1 MAEPSAHLLGEIGLD
16 PSWSHTIDVPSHDG
30 QLHRWHYLERSGTSD
45 STPTILCLHGNPTW
59 SFLWSRL
66 INEISDE
73 YRVVAPDHLSMG
85 YSDQIGTRRYRDRVL
100 DIHDFVSALGIK
112 GPIWL
117 VAQDWGGAIAMGYAV
132 AHRERIAGLILSN
145 TGIAVPTGRKA
156 PRLIQISASGAL
168 HRIITRTTSLF
179 VRGTGYLPGAGLT
192 RQQRQGLVAPYS
204 RRDQRDGVAGF
215 VADVPFN
222 EKHQTFADLAAVA
235 VQLPSLS
242 VPVRLWWGAKDPVFN
257 DDFADDLMTR
267 FSDVQ
272 IQRVANSGHLAVIEN
287 SIASFIETAVSQSQS
302 SETRVVEAR
311 VVEAR
316 THQESLW
323 SRIMD
328 PSRENTLAI
337 HNGADQTSVT
347 FSELDSRVATYSQAL
362 VQLGVQPG
370 DRAAVL
376 VPPSIDLITLVYA
389 CWRIGAV
396 TVIADRG
403 LGISGLGRA
412 VKSSRVQH
420 VIGISSA
427 VIAARTLRWAPQASL
442 VNLKSIQNSMQLEGL
457 RQLGRPE
464 PTDDDL
470 AAILFTSGATGPAKG
485 VRYTHG
491 QLGAQRDILQAVYNI
506 TDTDSFVAAFA
517 PFALFGPALG
527 ITTGLADMDVTS
539 PATLTAQA
547 LDDACRA
554 TEATMVFASP
564 AALANVLK
572 TSTTN
577 LSSLKQVR
585 LVMSAGAP
593 VPIETLRQMTRL
605 CPQAEMHTPYGMT
618 EVLPVADLSLEQR
631 EAVGEGAGVCVGKPV
646 NNCHVKIVA
655 VDGGVTE
662 LPYGE
667 TGEVVVSAPWMS
679 LGYNRLWLTQ
689 QKARFASDG
698 LTWHRTGDVGHL
710 DSDGNLWIEG
720 RVVHM
725 IHTAQGSITP
735 VPLETVCETIS
746 GVQRAAAVGIGEPG
760 IQQIVMV
767 LETDQKNENVA
778 SAALTAQV
786 RQALGQVDVV
796 AVWETKKLPV
806 DIRHNS
812 KIDRT
817 ALGQRMQKVL
827 SGRSK

>member
-1 MAEPSAHLLGEIGLD
+1 M
-16 PSWSHTIDVPSHDG
+16 
-30 QLHRWHYLERSGTSD
+30 HR
-45 STPTILCLHGNPTW
+45 N
-59 SFLWSRL
+59 
-66 INEISDE
+66 
-73 YRVVAPDHLSMG
+73 
-85 YSDQIGTRRYRDRVL
+85 
-100 DIHDFVSALGIK
+100 
-112 GPIWL
+112 
-117 VAQDWGGAIAMGYAV
+117 
-132 AHRERIAGLILSN
+132 
-145 TGIAVPTGRKA
+145 
-156 PRLIQISASGAL
+156 
-168 HRIITRTTSLF
+168 
-179 VRGTGYLPGAGLT
+179 
-192 RQQRQGLVAPYS
+192 
-204 RRDQRDGVAGF
+204 QRDGIGGF

-222 EKHQTFADLAAVA
+222 DKHESFKDIAQVAA
-235 VQLPSLS
+235 QLPNLN

-257 DDFADDLMTR
+257 DDFADDLIKR
-267 FSDVQ
+267 LSDVQ
-272 IQRVANSGHLAVIEN
+272 IHRVANSGHLAVLET
-287 SIASFIETAVSQSQS
+287 SIATFVENAISQSGSINPQAVDA
-302 SETRVVEAR
+302 TKVG
-311 VVEAR
+311 
-316 THQESLW
+316 ESLW
-323 SRIMD
+323 SRIES
-328 PSRENTLAI
+328 PSRQNTLAI
-337 HNGADQTSVT
+337 YDGADKSSVK
-347 FSELDSRVATYSQAL
+347 FSELDSRVASFAQGL
-362 VQLGVQPG
+362 IQQGVHSG
-370 DRAAVL
+370 DRVAVL
-376 VPPSIDLITLVYA
+376 VPPSIDLIALVYA

-403 LGISGLGRA
+403 LGIKGLGRA

-420 VIGISSA
+420 VVGVRAA
-427 VIAARTLRWAPQASL
+427 VVAARTLRWAARATFID
-442 VNLKSIQNSMQLEGL
+442 LKSLQNSMQLEGL
-457 RQLGRPE
+457 SQLALAE
-464 PTDDDL
+464 PVANDL

-646 NNCHVKIVA
+646 NNCRVKIVA

-662 LPYGE
+662 LPHGE

-689 QKARFASDG
+689 QKARFVSDG

-710 DSDGNLWIEG
+710 DSEGHVWIEG

-735 VPLETVCETIS
+735 VPLETVCEMIS

-760 IQQIVMV
+760 IQQIVIV
-767 LETDQKNENVA
+767 LETDEKNENVA

-786 RQALGQVDVV
+786 RQALGLVDVV